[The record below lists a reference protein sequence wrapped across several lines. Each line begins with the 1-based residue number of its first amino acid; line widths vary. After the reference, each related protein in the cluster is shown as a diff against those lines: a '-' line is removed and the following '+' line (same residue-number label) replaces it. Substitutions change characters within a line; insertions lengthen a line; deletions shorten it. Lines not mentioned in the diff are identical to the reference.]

1 MHKLHWK
8 DIIIFFSAKQKGK
21 IQTSD
26 WAYVCWRR
34 GGWGRGLIFYLTP
47 IVLGILKCSRGSK
60 KKHAEFTLQLMSQW
74 FKRQSFQVKEGKR
87 YAFPFPERVPR
98 KKALWS
104 LAYAR
109 GKKDITWGWNHSET
123 EEGKFKM
130 WHCALCLV
138 CSQEVF
144 IL

>member
-8 DIIIFFSAKQKGK
+8 DIIIFFSAKQKKKYRHLIGP
-21 IQTSD
+21 
-26 WAYVCWRR
+26 VCAGGGRERR
-34 GGWGRGLIFYLTP
+34 GVIFYLTP
-47 IVLGILKCSRGSK
+47 IVLGILNCSRGSK
-60 KKHAEFTLQLMSQW
+60 KKHVEFTLQLMSQW

-87 YAFPFPERVPR
+87 SAFPFPELVPR

-109 GKKDITWGWNHSET
+109 GKKDIAWGWNHSET